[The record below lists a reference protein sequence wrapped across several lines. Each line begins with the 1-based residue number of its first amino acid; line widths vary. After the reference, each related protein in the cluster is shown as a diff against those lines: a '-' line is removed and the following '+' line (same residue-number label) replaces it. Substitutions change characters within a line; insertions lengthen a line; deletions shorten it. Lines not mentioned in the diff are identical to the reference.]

1 MKLHDSIPGSNYWWN
16 PAVENQATAR
26 AHRIGQTKPVFV
38 YKWIASG
45 SIEEKIVKMQEREKE
60 LVDGLLEGKENK
72 MIELNEE
79 DIQTLF
85 SPLESFVQTK

>member
-1 MKLHDSIPGSNYWWN
+1 
-16 PAVENQATAR
+16 
-26 AHRIGQTKPVFV
+26 
-38 YKWIASG
+38 
-45 SIEEKIVKMQEREKE
+45 MQERKKE

-85 SPLESFVQTK
+85 SPLESFIQTK